1 MDICIYIEKEDPHLK
16 VKKILAILITAG
28 ILISVLGLRIIIKQA
43 EAEVN
48 FKLPFNLELATTQ
61 NNSLLSISNPADPI
75 EPAQTIKMV
84 VTAYSSTPEETDD
97 TPFITASGK
106 TVEDGIVA
114 NNLLP
119 FGTEVMIPEI
129 YGDKIFVV
137 EDRMHRKKGYYHLD
151 IWFPDSQQAKD
162 FGAKRVYIEILEG

>member
-1 MDICIYIEKEDPHLK
+1 MDICIYIEKEDPHLR
-16 VKKILAILITAG
+16 VKKILSILMAGG
-28 ILISVLGLRIIIKQA
+28 ILISILGLSIIIKQA
-43 EAEVN
+43 EAE
-48 FKLPFNLELATTQ
+48 KLPFNLELATTQ
-61 NNSLLSISNPADPI
+61 ENSLLPISNPADPI

-119 FGTEVMIPEI
+119 FGTEIRIPEI
-129 YGDKIFVV
+129 YGDKVFVI
-137 EDRMHRKKGYYHLD
+137 EDRMHWKKGYYHLD
-151 IWFPDSQQAKD
+151 IWFSDTQQAKD
-162 FGAKRVYIEILEG
+162 FGAKRAYIEILES

>member
-1 MDICIYIEKEDPHLK
+1 MDICIYIEKEDPYLR
-16 VKKILAILITAG
+16 VKKILSVLIAG
-28 ILISVLGLRIIIKQA
+28 SILISILGLSIIIKQA
-43 EAEVN
+43 KAE
-48 FKLPFNLELATTQ
+48 KLPFNLELATTQ
-61 NNSLLSISNPADPI
+61 ENSLLPISNPAEPI
-75 EPAQTIKMV
+75 KVQVIKMV

-119 FGTEVMIPEI
+119 FGTEVMIPEV

-137 EDRMHRKKGYYHLD
+137 QDRMHQRKGYYHLD
-151 IWFPDSQQAKD
+151 IWFADTEQAKD
-162 FGAKRVYIEILEG
+162 FGAKKVYIEVLES

>member
-1 MDICIYIEKEDPHLK
+1 MDICIYIEKEDPHLR
-16 VKKILAILITAG
+16 VKKILSILMAGG
-28 ILISVLGLRIIIKQA
+28 ILISILGLSIIIKQA
-43 EAEVN
+43 EAE
-48 FKLPFNLELATTQ
+48 KLPFNLELATTQ
-61 NNSLLSISNPADPI
+61 ENSLLPISNPADPI

-114 NNLLP
+114 NNMLS
-119 FGTEVMIPEI
+119 FGTEIRIPEI

-137 EDRMHRKKGYYHLD
+137 EDRMHSKKGYYHLD
-151 IWFPDSQQAKD
+151 IWFASTQQAKD
-162 FGAKRVYIEILEG
+162 FGAKKVYIEILES

>member
-1 MDICIYIEKEDPHLK
+1 MNICIYIEKEDSHLRA
-16 VKKILAILITAG
+16 KKILSILIAG
-28 ILISVLGLRIIIKQA
+28 SILISALWFGIIIKKVKA
-43 EAEVN
+43 EPVSN
-48 FKLPFNLELATTQ
+48 LPPVLELATTQ
-61 NNSLLSISNPADPI
+61 ENSLLPISNPADPI
-75 EPAQTIKMV
+75 KIKKVKMII
-84 VTAYSSTPEETDD
+84 TAYSSTIEETDD

-119 FGTEVMIPEI
+119 FGTEVRIPEI

-137 EDRMHRKKGYYHLD
+137 EDRMHSKKGYYHLD
-151 IWFPDSQQAKD
+151 IWFADTQQAKD

>member
-16 VKKILAILITAG
+16 VKKILAILITAS
-28 ILISVLGLRIIIKQA
+28 ILISVLGLRIITKQA
-43 EAEVN
+43 EAE
-48 FKLPFNLELATTQ
+48 KLSFNLKLATTQ
-61 NNSLLSISNPADPI
+61 GNSLLPISNPAEPI
-75 EPAQTIKMV
+75 KIQTIKMV

-97 TPFITASGK
+97 TPFITASGR

-119 FGTEVMIPEI
+119 FGTEVMIPEV

-137 EDRMHRKKGYYHLD
+137 EDRMHQRKGYYHLD
-151 IWFPDSQQAKD
+151 IWFADTQEAKN
-162 FGAKRVYIEILEG
+162 FGAKRVYIEVLES

>member
-1 MDICIYIEKEDPHLK
+1 MDICIYIEKEDPYLR
-16 VKKILAILITAG
+16 VKKILSILIAGG
-28 ILISVLGLRIIIKQA
+28 ILISILGLSIIIKQA
-43 EAEVN
+43 EAE
-48 FKLPFNLELATTQ
+48 KLPFNLELATTQ
-61 NNSLLSISNPADPI
+61 GNSLLPISNPADPI
-75 EPAQTIKMV
+75 KVQAIKMV

-137 EDRMHRKKGYYHLD
+137 EDRMHQRKGYYHLD
-151 IWFPDSQQAKD
+151 IWFADTKQAKD
-162 FGAKRVYIEILEG
+162 FGSKRVYIEVLES